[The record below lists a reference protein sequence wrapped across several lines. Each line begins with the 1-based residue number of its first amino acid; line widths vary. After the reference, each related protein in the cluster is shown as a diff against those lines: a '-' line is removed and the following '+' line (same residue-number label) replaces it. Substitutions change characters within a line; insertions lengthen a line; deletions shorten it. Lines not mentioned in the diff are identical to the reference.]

1 MNDIEATQIV
11 AMIETNWQPYKNT
24 NAAVK
29 LWASAFAE
37 DPYELVNTAVMA
49 MIQTDSSDFRPNV
62 AKVRRKMHDI
72 VYGERMSETEA
83 WLTVKNSL
91 PEAQEGP
98 ETLKGAKSAWQKL
111 PEDVQKLVTPR
122 QLLDWNSVE
131 SSTLDTVIQSN
142 FMRSYRDVSDRRYSK
157 EALPKGTLKTIGAIR
172 QETGLYIDPEKKP
185 ELPQP
190 KKIAFEKP
198 DWMLRRES
206 EGWSIE

>member
-1 MNDIEATQIV
+1 MNDVEATQII
-11 AMIETNWQPYKNT
+11 AMLETNWQPFKNT
-24 NAAVK
+24 SAAIK

-49 MIQTDSSDFRPNV
+49 MIQTDSSEFRPNV

-83 WLTVKNSL
+83 WLTIKNSL

-157 EALPKGTLKTIGAIR
+157 EALPKNTLKTIGAIR
-172 QETGLYIDPEKKP
+172 QATGLYIDPEKKP
-185 ELPQP
+185 ELPIP
-190 KKIAFEKP
+190 KKVTYEKP
-198 DWMLRRES
+198 DWMLRREANG
-206 EGWSIE
+206 ETFG

>member
-11 AMIETNWQPYKNT
+11 AMIETNWQPFKNT

-49 MIQTDSSDFRPNV
+49 MIQTDASEFLPNV

-72 VYGERMSETEA
+72 IYGDRMSETEA
-83 WLTVKNSL
+83 WLTIKNSL

-122 QLLDWNSVE
+122 QLLEWNSVE

-157 EALPKGTLKTIGAIR
+157 EALPKETLKAISAIR
-172 QETGLYIDPEKKP
+172 QATGLFSDPEKKP

-190 KKIAFEKP
+190 KKVSFEKP
-198 DWMLRRES
+198 DWMLRREANG
-206 EGWSIE
+206 ETFG